1 MPFSWDIKSSF
12 HFSDIKING
21 VNVKFI
27 EIIAIVG
34 FKFFF
39 FFFILVY
46 NPYRKLSMV
55 IMYLIAE

>member
-1 MPFSWDIKSSF
+1 MSFSWDIKSSF
-12 HFSDIKING
+12 HFPDIKING

-27 EIIAIVG
+27 EITAKVG
-34 FKFFF
+34 INFFL
-39 FFFILVY
+39 ILVC

>member
-39 FFFILVY
+39 FFFNLGLQSIQE
-46 NPYRKLSMV
+46 
-55 IMYLIAE
+55 A

>member
-39 FFFILVY
+39 FF
-46 NPYRKLSMV
+46 LSWFT
-55 IMYLIAE
+55 IHTGSLAWS

>member
-39 FFFILVY
+39 FFILVY